1 MTSRKADRQLFQSL
15 IRMPHSSNRF
25 ARLTVIQ
32 SRWKVQGKLGTIVR
46 GNVSEYPKLCAVFQ
60 RDIGWVL
67 GSRKPLQLVHSC
79 VIEQYF
85 PTLMFSCSSS
95 FPFVFQSWT
104 RKSNYIS
111 NLSAYCPKANLR
123 VEPKRGTAI
132 MWYNHVIDQSTG
144 WLSDVDLMS
153 YHGGCDVIRGH
164 KWIVNNWINVIG
176 KNWDDLRTWNDKHK
190 PIKRERGPKNQAALW
205 TCCWRKKS

>member
-1 MTSRKADRQLFQSL
+1 MNTPSCVR
-15 IRMPHSSNRF
+15 SSKE
-25 ARLTVIQ
+25 T
-32 SRWKVQGKLGTIVR
+32 
-46 GNVSEYPKLCAVFQ
+46 E
-60 RDIGWVL
+60 GWVL

-79 VIEQYF
+79 IIEQYF
-85 PTLMFSCSSS
+85 PTRMFSCSSS

-190 PIKRERGPKNQAALW
+190 PIKRERGPKNQAAL
-205 TCCWRKKS
+205 